1 MHEIDDQDVIS
12 AVLEG
17 DTEAYGMLVQKYQ
30 KPIFN
35 AAYRMTGSRQD
46 ALDICQDT
54 FLKAFEELHHFHA
67 GRRFF
72 PWIYTIAMNRSKNH
86 LRRNRQWKTEPVEDH
101 EGDADRNEPRREE
114 EALCRRLDS
123 HRLQQAMKKLSVDQR
138 EALILRYQDDRSME
152 EISQALKLSLS
163 GAKMRIAR
171 GLARLREIIGNH
183 AP

>member
-30 KPIFN
+30 KPIYN

-54 FLKAFEELHHFHA
+54 FLKAFEELHRFQA

-72 PWIYTIAMNRSKNH
+72 PWIYTMVMNRSKNH
-86 LRRNRQWKTEPVEDH
+86 LRRNKQWKTEPVEDH
-101 EGDADRNEPRREE
+101 EGDVECHEPHRQE

-123 HRLQQAMKKLSVDQR
+123 QRLMRAMDELSVDQR

-152 EISQALKLSLS
+152 DISQALGLSLS
-163 GAKMRIAR
+163 GAKMRVAR
-171 GLARLREIIGNH
+171 GLARLREIIGNR